1 MYLGG
6 VIGVA
11 RVYDVAQHVL
21 ARYGSVEGMKLQKL
35 VYYAQAW
42 RIVQAGRV
50 LFDEPIKAYEQGP
63 VVGMLW
69 HHHRGWRYVTPQ
81 TIEVGSPEALTGE
94 ESELVDAVL
103 DFYGDLT
110 GDQLSERTHLE
121 RPWMEAWSRP
131 GQDKKIYPEV
141 LKSFYTERMVFGD
154 EGAPHV
160 PVLATSYVSSDA
172 LAAVLSEI
180 DVPDDV
186 SELVALFRSAQA
198 KIEA

>member
-1 MYLGG
+1 M
-6 VIGVA
+6 A
-11 RVYDVAQHVL
+11 RVYDVAQYVL

-42 RIVQAGRV
+42 RMVQTGRV

-69 HHHRGWRYVTPQ
+69 YQHKGWRHVTQ
-81 TIEVGSPEALTGE
+81 QIIEVGSSEALTPDEG
-94 ESELVDAVL
+94 ELVDAVL

-121 RPWMEAWSRP
+121 LPWVEAWGRT
-131 GQDKKIYPEV
+131 GQDKKIYPDA
-141 LKSFYTERMVFGD
+141 LKSFYSERMVFGD
-154 EGAPHV
+154 EGSPHI
-160 PVLATSYVSSDA
+160 PVMSMSYVSSDA
-172 LAAVLSEI
+172 LTAVLSEV

-186 SELVALFRSAQA
+186 SELVALFQSARA